1 MAMGAGSEGFMGLG
15 CGFKFFRFFSDYY
28 GFSSGFFLV
37 FFWFFPVFFR
47 FSSGFFPVNFGASN
61 LSFCLLSMK

>member
-1 MAMGAGSEGFMGLG
+1 MVMGADSGGFMGLG

-37 FFWFFPVFFR
+37 FSGFFPVFFCF
-47 FSSGFFPVNFGASN
+47 FSGYFPVNFDASN